1 MVSLLGEHI
10 KKERLKA
17 GLSMEK
23 LSKAANVGI
32 STISEIEN
40 GKRQSLRSETI
51 EKIAASLNVS
61 VNVLFGIR
69 DVEEGSYI
77 VSDLLDIINIIL
89 NDDEISIDGKVMT
102 ENEKSE
108 FIYLT
113 EMYINNVISK
123 RSK

>member
-1 MVSLLGEHI
+1 MVSLLGENI

-51 EKIAASLNVS
+51 EKIATSLNVS

-102 ENEKSE
+102 KNEKSE
-108 FIYLT
+108 FISLT

>member
-1 MVSLLGEHI
+1 MVSLLGENI

-51 EKIAASLNVS
+51 EKIATSLNVS
-61 VNVLFGIR
+61 VNILFGIR

-102 ENEKSE
+102 KNEKSE

>member
-1 MVSLLGEHI
+1 MISLLGENI

-51 EKIAASLNVS
+51 EKIATTLKVP
-61 VNVLFGIR
+61 VNVLFGIEN
-69 DVEEGSYI
+69 VEEGSYV
-77 VSDLLDIINIIL
+77 VSDLLDAINMIL
-89 NDDEISIDGKVMT
+89 NDDEISIGGKVMT
-102 ENEKSE
+102 KNEKSE
-108 FIYLT
+108 FISLV
-113 EMYINNVISK
+113 EMYVNSVISK

>member
-1 MVSLLGEHI
+1 MVSLLGENI